1 MPDRNLTPITGD
13 ELRELRESY
22 GLSQEEL
29 AERIDLS
36 RSQVA
41 NIEAGRK
48 ELDRLRTFILR
59 RCAFRNHLLK
69 GQPKLAPSYRPATP
83 EREEDQ

>member
-1 MPDRNLTPITGD
+1 MSNRYLEPVTGD
-13 ELRELRESY
+13 ELRTIRESY
-22 GLSQEEL
+22 DLSQEEL
-29 AERIDLS
+29 GERLDLS

-59 RCAFRNHLLK
+59 RCAFRNHLLR
-69 GQPKLAPSYRPATP
+69 GLPKLAPRGGD
-83 EREEDQ
+83 RG